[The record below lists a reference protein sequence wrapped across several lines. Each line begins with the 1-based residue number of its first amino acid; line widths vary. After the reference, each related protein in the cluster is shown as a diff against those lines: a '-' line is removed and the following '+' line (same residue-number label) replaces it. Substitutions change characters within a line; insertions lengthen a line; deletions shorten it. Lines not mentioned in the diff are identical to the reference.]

1 MTIHPAFESQT
12 AKAEAALRARN
23 DGTAVEEPPGFY
35 APIGEPAPA
44 DAPKRRMAPAPL
56 KIIRPEEWRGRAI
69 PPRKFV
75 APGMVPYGV
84 VTGLYGP
91 PGKGKS
97 TLAMQLQAAA
107 ASGGEWCGRAV
118 EPIKSV
124 GVYCEDDE
132 DELMRRWQRI
142 EDHMQIGEDDSRNA
156 RMVSRLGDD
165 NILATFTKSGIIEL
179 TPLHK
184 QVIDFAKD
192 EHAELVILDTVSD
205 CFAGNEN
212 DRPQVRQF
220 VQVALGTI
228 AREIAGAVMFLAHPS
243 RAGMADGSGQSGS
256 TAWEGTVRSRLYFH
270 DEDAPSGGS
279 LDRDARVMKIA
290 KANYAPSGIEIPMR
304 YSNGVF
310 VPDLPAG
317 NPYRAP
323 VDDVFMTLLDAVSHD
338 GRRVS
343 HMPRA
348 ANYAPREFARSPQ
361 RQGYREPDFEAAM
374 NRLFAAK
381 SIRVEEFGPPSRR
394 YQQIV
399 KA

>member
-1 MTIHPAFESQT
+1 MIESPHT
-12 AKAEAALRARN
+12 EDVTGMFLREPQP
-23 DGTAVEEPPGFY
+23 EEPEGFY
-35 APIGEPAPA
+35 APPGELAPA
-44 DAPKRRMAPAPL
+44 EAPKHKMAPAPL

-142 EDHMQIGEDDSRNA
+142 EEHMQIEDDSRNA

-179 TPLHK
+179 TPFHK
-184 QVIDFAKD
+184 QVVEFAKD

-279 LDRDARVMKIA
+279 PDRDARVMKIA

-310 VPDLPAG
+310 VPDFPAG
-317 NPYRAP
+317 NPYRPP
-323 VDDVFMTLLDAVSHD
+323 VDDVFLAILDATTQQ
-338 GRRVS
+338 GQRVTDS
-343 HMPRA
+343 RMA
-348 ANYAPREFARSPQ
+348 NNYAPREFARHPQ
-361 RQGYREPDFEAAM
+361 RHGYRTSDFEGAM
-374 NRLFAAK
+374 ARLFDRK
-381 SIRVEEFGPPSRR
+381 MIRVQEAGPPSKRVR
-394 YQQIV
+394 SIV
-399 KA
+399 RSAATA